1 MGGMKRGRHVLR
13 AERGKD
19 NATEK
24 KKVSMHSHVV
34 CVCVMHMSDRLIV
47 CTPCCC
53 SPVFVFSP
61 CLFIFLLDS
70 FFGG

>member
-1 MGGMKRGRHVLR
+1 MLHLRPWGKNSAVRLKFFFQIKFWDYMGGMKRGRHVLR

-34 CVCVMHMSDRLIV
+34 CVCDAYE
-47 CTPCCC
+47 
-53 SPVFVFSP
+53 
-61 CLFIFLLDS
+61 
-70 FFGG
+70 